1 MPKTHSEYE
10 AENADFV
17 KTKTHAELSEKTEFD
32 KLLKERSAAQL
43 LRDEICFIIGSCRA
57 DNPDISEQLE
67 KVLAAHDENRCVDW
81 L

>member
-43 LRDEICFIIGSCRA
+43 LRDDICFIIGACRA
-57 DNPDISEQLE
+57 DNPDIAEKLE
-67 KVLAAHDENRCVDW
+67 AALTSHDNDRCQSW

>member
-17 KTKTHAELSEKTEFD
+17 KTKTHAELSEETEFAR
-32 KLLKERSAAQL
+32 LMKERSAAQI
-43 LRDEICFIIGSCRA
+43 LRDDICFIIGSCRA

-67 KVLAAHDENRCVDW
+67 KALASHDENRCKNW